1 MSIKDDIITGM
12 QKFHIPHKLKIGDI
26 THLSDS
32 DSELVVSQKI
42 LNIEDLVEIETYE
55 KIFVGQIIDITT
67 GSVEIEIVEEKGE
80 RIDKVKP
87 SITIIQSISNDSKFN
102 YFLEKSVE
110 IGIGKI
116 IPIESRYS
124 LKNKGKALKNFG
136 LWNKIIKDATEQSR
150 NPYPPI
156 LEKPIKIKEL
166 DSDDFKD
173 SIKICLATE
182 NVEPVFLDQYLKTE
196 DINNNI
202 VIAIGPEKGWSSS
215 DIQIFKNLNF
225 SFVKLRG
232 NILRTETAGLV
243 IGSIV
248 KYLKGE
254 I

>member
-1 MSIKDDIITGM
+1 M
-12 QKFHIPHKLKIGDI
+12 QKFFIPHKLQTGDI

-32 DSELVVSQKI
+32 DSELAISQNI

-55 KIFVGQIIDITT
+55 KIFIGQITDITT
-67 GSVEIEIVEEKGE
+67 NSIEVEIVEEKGE

-87 SITIIQSISNDSKFN
+87 SITIIQSLSNDSKFN

-116 IPIESRYS
+116 IPVESRYS
-124 LKNKGKALKNFG
+124 LKNKNKALKNFG
-136 LWNKIIKDATEQSR
+136 LWNKVVKDATDQSR

-156 LEKPIKIKEL
+156 LDKPIKIKEL
-166 DSDDFKD
+166 EKQEFKD
-173 SIKICLATE
+173 SINICLATE
-182 NVEPVFLDQYLKTE
+182 NVNPIFLDEYLKTI
-196 DINNNI
+196 DISKNI

-215 DIQIFKNLNF
+215 DIEIFEKLKF
-225 SFVKLRG
+225 DFIKLRG

-248 KYLKGE
+248 KYIKGE